1 MEWGVIIM
9 GLKIGCSCESILYC
23 IGWMDI
29 NWCIYGRLRSFLF
42 IVSRRKATLILQLQF
57 MWCRE
62 GDVNSDVRLM
72 PAIEKRT
79 FTNSICFLFSQDV
92 HIIHI
97 LHVFYISRL
106 DDANEFDRTLIS
118 NGFLLWLLSSLE
130 LDQLSLS
137 R

>member
-79 FTNSICFLFSQDV
+79 FTNSFVFFSLRTYTSYIYYTFFISPVWMMLTSLIEHSFLMG
-92 HIIHI
+92 
-97 LHVFYISRL
+97 FYYGYS
-106 DDANEFDRTLIS
+106 A
-118 NGFLLWLLSSLE
+118 LLRWIN
-130 LDQLSLS
+130 
-137 R
+137 

>member
-72 PAIEKRT
+72 PAVEKRT
-79 FTNSICFLFSQDV
+79 FTNSFVFFSLRTYTSYIYYTFFISPVWMMLTSLIEHSFLMG
-92 HIIHI
+92 
-97 LHVFYISRL
+97 FYYGYS
-106 DDANEFDRTLIS
+106 A
-118 NGFLLWLLSSLE
+118 LLSWIN
-130 LDQLSLS
+130 
-137 R
+137 